1 MSEETPDPDL
11 ESDTGGERLVVAVAP
26 EDAGERLDKFL
37 ASRLPEMSRAR
48 IQALMRQ
55 GAVRAG
61 GRTLEDPSA
70 KINAA
75 EIACAGIVIAVP
87 PPAPAEPVA
96 QDIPLVVV
104 HEDRDLIVIDKPA
117 GLVVHPAAGHA
128 DGTLVNAL
136 ISHCGTSLS
145 GVGGVAR
152 PGIVHR
158 LDKDTSGLMVVAKND
173 AAHKALS
180 AQFAD
185 HGRTGPLVRSYLAL
199 VWTPPHRPKGTI
211 DAPLGRSVKNREK
224 IAIREDGREAIT
236 HWRMLEHYDA
246 AGVGLIE
253 CTLETGRT
261 HQIRVHLASIGS
273 PLLGDAVYGSSHLS
287 KASRLE
293 PSAQAALKAL
303 GRQALHAATLG
314 FSHPRTKKTL
324 TFESAPPPDLAKL
337 IAALG
342 TDRRVSG

>member
-1 MSEETPDPDL
+1 MSDEIL
-11 ESDTGGERLVVAVAP
+11 ESDEPFDRRVVTAEPA
-26 EDAGERLDKFL
+26 DAGERIDRFL
-37 ASRLPEMSRAR
+37 ASRLPELSRAR

-55 GAVRAG
+55 GAVSAG

-70 KINAA
+70 KINAG
-75 EIACAGIVIAVP
+75 EIVVEVP

-96 QDIPLVVV
+96 QDIPLTIVF
-104 HEDRDLIVIDKPA
+104 EDDQLVVIDKPA

-136 ISHCGTSLS
+136 LAHCGASLS

-158 LDKDTSGLMVVAKND
+158 LDKDTSGLMVVAKTD
-173 AAHKALS
+173 AAHRSLS

-185 HGRTGPLVRSYLAL
+185 HGRTGPLIRSYLAL
-199 VWTPPHRPKGTI
+199 AWSPPDRPRGTI

-224 IAIREDGREAIT
+224 IAIRRDGREAIT
-236 HWRMLEHYDA
+236 HWEVLERYPDCDA
-246 AGVGLIE
+246 GLIE
-253 CTLETGRT
+253 CRLETGRT

-273 PLLGDAVYGSSHLS
+273 PLLGDAVYGASHRT
-287 KASRLE
+287 KASRLTE
-293 PSAQAALKAL
+293 EARAALEAL

-314 FSHPRTKKTL
+314 FAHPITDEAL
-324 TFESAPPPDLAKL
+324 LFESEPPADLDRL
-337 IAALG
+337 MTALG
-342 TDRRVSG
+342 T